1 MERVTEKHNDSIK
14 NVYTNSAHHGII
26 NQDDF
31 FERKIGVN
39 LKNYTVVRKNNFVY
53 NPRISRSAPVGPM
66 NISNLSEPGVVSP
79 LYTVFKLKI
88 PTLNFFLSYYFLSS
102 KWHRHMLKRA
112 NFGAR
117 SDRLSIRSNDL
128 DELVIHIPVENGE
141 IERVSHLLKNINEMI
156 TLNQENLK
164 KLNLLKQA
172 LLRDI
177 FADNKQQRPKI
188 RFKGFT
194 EDWQQHQL
202 KDLVIPVKGNS
213 GDLSLPVLTISA
225 GRGWLSQKERFGQTI
240 AGNSLKRYT
249 ELPVG
254 GLAYNRGASRSYWYG
269 VTYVQ
274 DQHEKAL
281 VPNVYHSFLS
291 KKNVTNEL
299 FVQQFFL
306 ANLADRELNKI
317 ITSSA
322 RRDGL
327 LNINQKDFL
336 NIKLFVP
343 QIEEQEKIGEILKS
357 LEKTI
362 SLNQSKLDSLQKIK
376 KAYLQNLFI

>member
-1 MERVTEKHNDSIK
+1 M
-14 NVYTNSAHHGII
+14 
-26 NQDDF
+26 
-31 FERKIGVN
+31 
-39 LKNYTVVRKNNFVY
+39 
-53 NPRISRSAPVGPM
+53 
-66 NISNLSEPGVVSP
+66 
-79 LYTVFKLKI
+79 
-88 PTLNFFLSYYFLSS
+88 
-102 KWHRHMLKRA
+102 
-112 NFGAR
+112 
-117 SDRLSIRSNDL
+117 
-128 DELVIHIPVENGE
+128 
-141 IERVSHLLKNINEMI
+141 
-156 TLNQENLK
+156 
-164 KLNLLKQA
+164 
-172 LLRDI
+172 
-177 FADNKQQRPKI
+177 
-188 RFKGFT
+188 
-194 EDWQQHQL
+194 
-202 KDLVIPVKGNS
+202 
-213 GDLSLPVLTISA
+213 PVLTISA

-327 LNINQKDFL
+327 LNINQKDFF

-362 SLNQSKLDSLQKIK
+362 TLNQEKLRVQKLSYKYYRDTLIADFQSLSTKINFNSSIW
-376 KAYLQNLFI
+376 KAVKLKNILKEYVEKTTTENQTLLLSSTNNGIELRDGRV

>member
-1 MERVTEKHNDSIK
+1 MTDQQQKLVPKLRFRGFTEDWQQHELKNIMERVTEKHNDSIK

-128 DELVIHIPVENGE
+128 DELVIHISVENGE

-156 TLNQENLK
+156 TLNQEKLRVQKLSYKYYRDTLIADFQSLSTKINFNSSIWKAVKLK
-164 KLNLLKQA
+164 N
-172 LLRDI
+172 
-177 FADNKQQRPKI
+177 
-188 RFKGFT
+188 
-194 EDWQQHQL
+194 
-202 KDLVIPVKGNS
+202 
-213 GDLSLPVLTISA
+213 
-225 GRGWLSQKERFGQTI
+225 
-240 AGNSLKRYT
+240 
-249 ELPVG
+249 
-254 GLAYNRGASRSYWYG
+254 
-269 VTYVQ
+269 
-274 DQHEKAL
+274 
-281 VPNVYHSFLS
+281 
-291 KKNVTNEL
+291 
-299 FVQQFFL
+299 
-306 ANLADRELNKI
+306 
-317 ITSSA
+317 
-322 RRDGL
+322 
-327 LNINQKDFL
+327 
-336 NIKLFVP
+336 
-343 QIEEQEKIGEILKS
+343 ILKEYV
-357 LEKTI
+357 EKTTTE
-362 SLNQSKLDSLQKIK
+362 NQT
-376 KAYLQNLFI
+376 